1 MDQVMPDSV
10 EGLAQKYVRNG
21 HPSTDELIAAQG
33 VRFPRDPRDLLGD
46 FWPEDENIDDFL
58 AAVREWRGHTKADP
72 AA

>member
-1 MDQVMPDSV
+1 MRTDNVKSAAERYLQ
-10 EGLAQKYVRNG
+10 QG
-21 HPSTDELIAAQG
+21 HPSIEELMAEQG
-33 VRFPRDPRDLLGD
+33 VQPVKDPGELLGD